1 MVMVIV
7 RVKAEVMNIINAATF
22 LQHHLHQNS
31 KMKDHQVTK
40 KSSDSSS
47 NKSSSS
53 INATAEFE
61 LNSFVTIDTTIDYE

>member
-1 MVMVIV
+1 
-7 RVKAEVMNIINAATF
+7 
-22 LQHHLHQNS
+22 
-31 KMKDHQVTK
+31 MKDHQVTK

-61 LNSFVTIDTTIDYE
+61 LNSFVTIDTTIDYEDVFDRFDLEELYTPSPLLRYLEQRCI

>member
-1 MVMVIV
+1 
-7 RVKAEVMNIINAATF
+7 
-22 LQHHLHQNS
+22 
-31 KMKDHQVTK
+31 MKDHQVTK